1 MRIVI
6 QRVSRANV
14 TIDGNIKSAIG
25 KGYLILVGVEETD
38 SEADAEWLVKKVIGL
53 RVFDD
58 ENGVMNLNIGQ
69 IGGDILVVSQF
80 TLFASVKKGNR
91 PSWFRAGHHEISV
104 PLYEFFCRRLEEE
117 TGKRVG
123 TGEFG
128 ADMKV
133 ELVNDGPVTICMDTK
148 NKE

>member
-1 MRIVI
+1 MI
-6 QRVSRANV
+6 QRVSRASV
-14 TIDGNIKSAIG
+14 SISGKVKSSIG
-25 KGYLILVGVEETD
+25 KGFLILVGVEESDTE
-38 SEADAEWLVKKVIGL
+38 SDAEWLVRKVVGL

-69 IGGDILVVSQF
+69 VGGDILVVSQF
-80 TLFASVKKGNR
+80 TLFASTRKGNR
-91 PSWFRAGHHEISV
+91 PSWLRAARHNISV
-104 PLYEFFCRRLEEE
+104 PLYEFFCRRIEEE
-117 TGKRVG
+117 TGRTIG

-133 ELVNDGPVTICMDTK
+133 ELVNDGPVTICIDTK